1 MNTSVT
7 PIAETPVAD
16 KRLYKS
22 TIKFCNIILP
32 DGTRLDFKGGMY
44 ITGDEDI
51 IRYLD
56 RAIGRNEYQGQIYID
71 PNARTVTAEQ
81 ENPMLALRKKLYAEF
96 LAEQQA
102 HLDPN
107 NNMGTSTQGPLK
119 AASTTDI
126 APVTIGG
133 PSVASLM
140 TAAAKLTPANPAA

>member
-1 MNTSVT
+1 MSADLST
-7 PIAETPVAD
+7 ETKVAD

-22 TIKFCNIILP
+22 TIKFCNVILA

-44 ITGDEDI
+44 ITGDEDV
-51 IRYLD
+51 IRQLD
-56 RAIGRNEYQGQIYID
+56 RAIARNEYQGQIYID

-81 ENPMLALRKKLYAEF
+81 ENPMLALRKKLFAEF
-96 LAEQQA
+96 LAEQA
-102 HLDPN
+102 AMLNPAND
-107 NNMGTSTQGPLK
+107 MGKSEQGPLK

-140 TAAAKLTPANPAA
+140 TAAAKLTSAA

>member
-1 MNTSVT
+1 MIT
-7 PIAETPVAD
+7 AETDAPVAD

-44 ITGDEDI
+44 ITGDESVI
-51 IRYLD
+51 SYLD
-56 RAIGRNEYQGQIYID
+56 RAIARNEYVGQIYID

-81 ENPMLALRKKLYAEF
+81 ENPLLALRKKMYAEF

-102 HLDPN
+102 QLNPAND
-107 NNMGTSTQGPLK
+107 MGTSTQGPLK

-140 TAAAKLTPANPAA
+140 TAAAKLTPAT